1 MDDNYK
7 RKLSA
12 YERRKINS
20 QKIAQVQF
28 SPEDYSYEKKH
39 KMHEYKQYEY
49 ERYEKHPKEK
59 NVPKAKSTENWTV
72 IDQVKEEQ
80 LWDE

>member
-1 MDDNYK
+1 MDDSYK

-28 SPEDYSYEKKH
+28 SPEDYSYEKNH
-39 KMHEYKQYEY
+39 KMHEYKQYD
-49 ERYEKHPKEK
+49 KHPKET